1 MTVVLVTGMS
11 GTGKSTVLAELER
24 RGHRVVE
31 TDEGD
36 WTETVPDPDRG
47 EDRIWREDRI
57 EALLDGHAE
66 GTLFIAGCVPNQGR
80 FYTRF
85 DAVVLLS
92 APLGVVL
99 ERIASRRTNDY
110 GKTDAERALIV
121 EDVTTVEPLLRTGAT
136 AEIDTRLPVAEVA
149 DRLESIAVAAAPS
162 RVTPMS
168 AFGGIDRL
176 DHIRIWGGVT
186 VQAVEGDRTTLAVVD
201 LEPGANVPEHR
212 HDNEQL
218 GVLIRGA
225 MHFRVGDE
233 TRDLAP
239 GDTWRILSD
248 VPHEVTAGPEGAL
261 AIECFT
267 PVRGDW
273 ATLERDEDRAAPRL
287 A

>member
-1 MTVVLVTGMS
+1 
-11 GTGKSTVLAELER
+11 
-24 RGHRVVE
+24 
-31 TDEGD
+31 
-36 WTETVPDPDRG
+36 
-47 EDRIWREDRI
+47 
-57 EALLDGHAE
+57 
-66 GTLFIAGCVPNQGR
+66 
-80 FYTRF
+80 
-85 DAVVLLS
+85 
-92 APLGVVL
+92 
-99 ERIASRRTNDY
+99 
-110 GKTDAERALIV
+110 
-121 EDVTTVEPLLRTGAT
+121 
-136 AEIDTRLPVAEVA
+136 
-149 DRLESIAVAAAPS
+149 
-162 RVTPMS
+162 MS

-273 ATLERDEDRAAPRL
+273 ATLERDEDCAAPRL

>member
-1 MTVVLVTGMS
+1 
-11 GTGKSTVLAELER
+11 
-24 RGHRVVE
+24 
-31 TDEGD
+31 
-36 WTETVPDPDRG
+36 
-47 EDRIWREDRI
+47 
-57 EALLDGHAE
+57 
-66 GTLFIAGCVPNQGR
+66 
-80 FYTRF
+80 
-85 DAVVLLS
+85 
-92 APLGVVL
+92 
-99 ERIASRRTNDY
+99 
-110 GKTDAERALIV
+110 
-121 EDVTTVEPLLRTGAT
+121 
-136 AEIDTRLPVAEVA
+136 
-149 DRLESIAVAAAPS
+149 
-162 RVTPMS
+162 MS
-168 AFGGIDRL
+168 AFGGINRL

>member
-1 MTVVLVTGMS
+1 
-11 GTGKSTVLAELER
+11 
-24 RGHRVVE
+24 
-31 TDEGD
+31 
-36 WTETVPDPDRG
+36 
-47 EDRIWREDRI
+47 
-57 EALLDGHAE
+57 
-66 GTLFIAGCVPNQGR
+66 
-80 FYTRF
+80 
-85 DAVVLLS
+85 
-92 APLGVVL
+92 
-99 ERIASRRTNDY
+99 
-110 GKTDAERALIV
+110 
-121 EDVTTVEPLLRTGAT
+121 
-136 AEIDTRLPVAEVA
+136 
-149 DRLESIAVAAAPS
+149 
-162 RVTPMS
+162 MS

-239 GDTWRILSD
+239 GDTWRILSN

-267 PVRGDW
+267 PVRADW
-273 ATLERDEDRAAPRL
+273 AALDRDEGRAAPRL

>member
-1 MTVVLVTGMS
+1 
-11 GTGKSTVLAELER
+11 
-24 RGHRVVE
+24 
-31 TDEGD
+31 
-36 WTETVPDPDRG
+36 
-47 EDRIWREDRI
+47 
-57 EALLDGHAE
+57 
-66 GTLFIAGCVPNQGR
+66 
-80 FYTRF
+80 
-85 DAVVLLS
+85 
-92 APLGVVL
+92 
-99 ERIASRRTNDY
+99 
-110 GKTDAERALIV
+110 
-121 EDVTTVEPLLRTGAT
+121 
-136 AEIDTRLPVAEVA
+136 
-149 DRLESIAVAAAPS
+149 
-162 RVTPMS
+162 MS

-176 DHIRIWGGVT
+176 EHIRIWGGVT

-201 LEPGANVPEHR
+201 LEPGANVPEHH

>member
-1 MTVVLVTGMS
+1 
-11 GTGKSTVLAELER
+11 
-24 RGHRVVE
+24 
-31 TDEGD
+31 
-36 WTETVPDPDRG
+36 
-47 EDRIWREDRI
+47 
-57 EALLDGHAE
+57 
-66 GTLFIAGCVPNQGR
+66 
-80 FYTRF
+80 
-85 DAVVLLS
+85 
-92 APLGVVL
+92 
-99 ERIASRRTNDY
+99 
-110 GKTDAERALIV
+110 
-121 EDVTTVEPLLRTGAT
+121 
-136 AEIDTRLPVAEVA
+136 
-149 DRLESIAVAAAPS
+149 
-162 RVTPMS
+162 MS

>member
-1 MTVVLVTGMS
+1 
-11 GTGKSTVLAELER
+11 
-24 RGHRVVE
+24 
-31 TDEGD
+31 
-36 WTETVPDPDRG
+36 
-47 EDRIWREDRI
+47 
-57 EALLDGHAE
+57 
-66 GTLFIAGCVPNQGR
+66 
-80 FYTRF
+80 
-85 DAVVLLS
+85 
-92 APLGVVL
+92 
-99 ERIASRRTNDY
+99 
-110 GKTDAERALIV
+110 
-121 EDVTTVEPLLRTGAT
+121 
-136 AEIDTRLPVAEVA
+136 
-149 DRLESIAVAAAPS
+149 
-162 RVTPMS
+162 VTPMS

-225 MHFRVGDE
+225 MHLRVGDE

-273 ATLERDEDRAAPRL
+273 AALERDEDRAAPRL